1 MRYAM
6 IVKAGDILPAAD
18 ALICMEAV
26 NLAPPIEIP
35 PIPKDAYPEN
45 ITPEKRGW
53 LLERIWRLKEEKNA
67 IVLAHN
73 YAPQDVQDAADFV
86 GDSLKLAQYGRDSG
100 ARIIVEASVRF
111 MQEILAVMKKPHQ
124 KILAPHQKAL
134 CSLAAHADAQKIRA
148 WKQEHKN
155 GIVISY
161 VNTYLDVK
169 AESDYCCASA
179 NAPAIIKYVLEHSA
193 PNQPILFLPD
203 VYLGYY
209 ASKIL
214 QQEGYSLTR
223 LWLMMG
229 ACHVHD
235 RIRPEHV
242 AEKLRQYP
250 GAAAAIHPECGCVS
264 ACMRKLISGDTPET
278 MMQIR
283 STQGMVQFVKN
294 TPADTIIMATEVG
307 NVYPVSKAVPGKT
320 IIPASDEGVCAFMK
334 QNTLYAVWH
343 ALENEVFEVTVDHE
357 LAGRARIPIERMLE
371 IV

>member
-1 MRYAM
+1 M
-6 IVKAGDILPAAD
+6 IVKAGDILPVRD
-18 ALICMEAV
+18 ALIYMEAV
-26 NLAPPIEIP
+26 DLASPIEIP

-45 ITPEKRGW
+45 ITPEKREW
-53 LLERIWRLKEEKNA
+53 LCEKIAKLKQQKNA

-73 YAPQDVQDAADFV
+73 YMPKDVQDMADFV
-86 GDSLKLAQYGRDSG
+86 GDSLALAKYGRDSG
-100 ARIIVEASVRF
+100 ADIIVEASVRF

-124 KILAPHQKAL
+124 KILAPHPGAL
-134 CSLAAHADAQKIRA
+134 CSLAAHANAEKIRA
-148 WKQEHKN
+148 WKSEHKN

-179 NAPAIIKYVLEHSA
+179 NAPMVIKYVLEHSG

-209 ASKIL
+209 ASEIL
-214 QQEGYSLTR
+214 KQEGYSLDR
-223 LWLMMG
+223 LWLMLG

-264 ACMRKLISGDTPET
+264 ACMRKMLSGEAPEA

-283 STQGMVQFVKN
+283 STQGMINFVRN
-294 TPADTIIMATEVG
+294 TPSNTVIMATEIG
-307 NVYPVSKAVPGKT
+307 NVYPIARAVPEKRV
-320 IIPASDEGVCAFMK
+320 IPASSEAVCAFMK
-334 QNTLYAVWH
+334 QNTLEAVWH
-343 ALENEVFEVTVDHE
+343 ALEYEVFEVTVE
-357 LAGRARIPIERMLE
+357 PKLAERSRRPIEKMLE
-371 IV
+371 II